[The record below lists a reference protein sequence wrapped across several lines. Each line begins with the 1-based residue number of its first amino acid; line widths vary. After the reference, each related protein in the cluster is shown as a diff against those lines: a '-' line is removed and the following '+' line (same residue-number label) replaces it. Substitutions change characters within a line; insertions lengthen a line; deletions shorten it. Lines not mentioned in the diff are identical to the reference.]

1 MIIDLILDRYDG
13 DAYDPK
19 EFYDRVMEY
28 EEGTDY
34 PISTALDGGEE
45 EDIRRELCAYIDDG
59 NYNPKIKDFINS
71 VKWLDG
77 DDGKDYSKVF
87 NILGESKKRFEC
99 SMQKKVE
106 SFKKNETLGM
116 GDDLVLIYNLK
127 KKGIVPVVEYPRNGG
142 KPGHSYRLFFDA
154 NKFGEPTKE
163 NVLNTIGISNKDA
176 NVTSIRTWTVDDY
189 IKSGSYGGVVELGLE
204 HDLKDN
210 GLDNIVVAEVSFD
223 IDSNKDSTIT
233 LESKKS
239 ESSDEQIEHGDSCHI
254 FIEDE
259 PNFQVSFRDEND
271 KEYTFYVN
279 AENVDSAIDS
289 AYHEFSLN
297 HGLSIKGEVSLEDDI
312 PAGERNNYIEVN
324 TNYAPKVNIAADP
337 YDGSGIRVTRVPDY
351 LLPAFVNGDTSGLED
366 EDLDS
371 LEELEKELEAEGIN
385 PSLTFPV
392 CGPDG
397 EYWDNDEFGDGVLC
411 SARV

>member
-34 PISTALDGGEE
+34 SISTALDGGEE

-87 NILGESKKRFEC
+87 NILGESKKHFEC
-99 SMQKKVE
+99 SMQKRVE
-106 SFKKNETLGM
+106 SFKKNEAAFLDGSMSNAEFMSKIVDNAPNSLVFNKNNNSSKNTYTVSANPDFGKSSRHALIGLNAD
-116 GDDLVLIYNLK
+116 GDKYEVYTSLYNNDAMTN
-127 KKGIVPVVEYPRNGG
+127 PRAG
-142 KPGHSYRLFFDA
+142 KSFVFKVGSDWNTFITMVKELFGFV
-154 NKFGEPTKE
+154 G
-163 NVLNTIGISNKDA
+163 
-176 NVTSIRTWTVDDY
+176 DY
-189 IKSGSYGGVVELGLE
+189 IKRGSQ
-204 HDLKDN
+204 K
-210 GLDNIVVAEVSFD
+210 
-223 IDSNKDSTIT
+223 
-233 LESKKS
+233 ESKKS

-297 HGLSIKGEVSLEDDI
+297 HGLSIKGEVYLEDDI

-366 EDLDS
+366 EDLNS
-371 LEELEKELEAEGIN
+371 LEELEKELESEGIN

>member
-34 PISTALDGGEE
+34 SISTALDGGEE

-99 SMQKKVE
+99 SMQKRVE
-106 SFKKNETLGM
+106 SFKKNEAAFLDGSMSNAEFMSKIVDNAPNSLVFNKNNDSSKNTYTISANPDFGKSSRHALIGLNA
-116 GDDLVLIYNLK
+116 DDDKYEVYTSLYNNDAMTN
-127 KKGIVPVVEYPRNGG
+127 PRAG
-142 KPGHSYRLFFDA
+142 KSFVFKVGSDWNTFITMVKELFGFV
-154 NKFGEPTKE
+154 G
-163 NVLNTIGISNKDA
+163 
-176 NVTSIRTWTVDDY
+176 DY
-189 IKSGSYGGVVELGLE
+189 IKRGSQ
-204 HDLKDN
+204 K
-210 GLDNIVVAEVSFD
+210 
-223 IDSNKDSTIT
+223 
-233 LESKKS
+233 ESKKS
-239 ESSDEQIEHGDSCHI
+239 ESSDEQIEHGDSCYI

-279 AENVDSAIDS
+279 AENVDDAIDS
-289 AYHEFSLN
+289 AYREFSRN
-297 HGLSIKGEVSLEDDI
+297 HNLTIKGEVQLEDDI
-312 PAGERNNYIEVN
+312 PAGERDNYIEIG

-337 YDGSGIRVTRVPDY
+337 YDGSGIRTVKVPEY
-351 LLPAFVNGDTSGLED
+351 LLPAIVNGDTDSLED
-366 EDLDS
+366 EDLAS
-371 LEELEKELEAEGIN
+371 LEDLEKEFEADGLDI
-385 PSLTFPV
+385 SSIFPV

-397 EYWDNDEFGDGVLC
+397 EYWDEDVYSMEVLC
-411 SARV
+411 STTVR

>member
-19 EFYDRVMEY
+19 EFYDMVMEY

-77 DDGKDYSKVF
+77 DDGKDYSKVL

-99 SMQKKVE
+99 SMQKRVE
-106 SFKKNETLGM
+106 SFKKNEAAFLDGSMSNAEFMSKIVDNAPNSLVFNKNNNSSKNTYTVSANPDFGKSSRHALIGLNAD
-116 GDDLVLIYNLK
+116 GDKYEVYTSLYNNDAMTN
-127 KKGIVPVVEYPRNGG
+127 PRAG
-142 KPGHSYRLFFDA
+142 KSFVFKVGSDWNTFITMVKELFGFV
-154 NKFGEPTKE
+154 G
-163 NVLNTIGISNKDA
+163 
-176 NVTSIRTWTVDDY
+176 DY
-189 IKSGSYGGVVELGLE
+189 IKRGSQ
-204 HDLKDN
+204 K
-210 GLDNIVVAEVSFD
+210 
-223 IDSNKDSTIT
+223 
-233 LESKKS
+233 ESKKS

-297 HGLSIKGEVSLEDDI
+297 HGLSIKGEVYLEDDI

-366 EDLDS
+366 EDLNS

>member
-19 EFYDRVMEY
+19 EFYDMVMEY

-77 DDGKDYSKVF
+77 DDGKDYSKVL

-99 SMQKKVE
+99 SMQKRVE
-106 SFKKNETLGM
+106 SFKKNEAAFLDGSMSNAEFMSKIVDNAPNSLVFNKNNDSSKNTYTISANPDFGKSSRHTLIGLNAD
-116 GDDLVLIYNLK
+116 GDKYEVYTSLYNNDAMTN
-127 KKGIVPVVEYPRNGG
+127 PRAG
-142 KPGHSYRLFFDA
+142 KSFVFKVGSDWNTFITMVKELFGFV
-154 NKFGEPTKE
+154 G
-163 NVLNTIGISNKDA
+163 
-176 NVTSIRTWTVDDY
+176 DY
-189 IKSGSYGGVVELGLE
+189 IKRGSQ
-204 HDLKDN
+204 K
-210 GLDNIVVAEVSFD
+210 
-223 IDSNKDSTIT
+223 
-233 LESKKS
+233 ESKKS

-297 HGLSIKGEVSLEDDI
+297 HGLSIKGEVYLEDDI

-366 EDLDS
+366 EDLNS

>member
-34 PISTALDGGEE
+34 SISTALDGGEE

-99 SMQKKVE
+99 SMQKRVE
-106 SFKKNETLGM
+106 SFKKNEAAFLDGSMSNAEFMSKIVDNAPNSLVFNKNNNSSKNTYTVSANPDFGKSSRHALIGLNAD
-116 GDDLVLIYNLK
+116 GDKYEVYTSLYNNDAMTN
-127 KKGIVPVVEYPRNGG
+127 PRAG
-142 KPGHSYRLFFDA
+142 KSFVFKVGSDWNTFITMVKELFGFV
-154 NKFGEPTKE
+154 G
-163 NVLNTIGISNKDA
+163 
-176 NVTSIRTWTVDDY
+176 DY
-189 IKSGSYGGVVELGLE
+189 IKRGSQ
-204 HDLKDN
+204 K
-210 GLDNIVVAEVSFD
+210 
-223 IDSNKDSTIT
+223 
-233 LESKKS
+233 ESKKS

-366 EDLDS
+366 EDLNS
-371 LEELEKELEAEGIN
+371 LEELEKELESEGIN

>member
-99 SMQKKVE
+99 SMQKRVE
-106 SFKKNETLGM
+106 SFKKNEAAFLDGSMSNAEFMSKIVDNAPNSLVFNKNNDSSKNTYAVSANPDFGKSSRHALIGLNA
-116 GDDLVLIYNLK
+116 DDGKYEVYTYLYNNDAMTN
-127 KKGIVPVVEYPRNGG
+127 PRAG
-142 KPGHSYRLFFDA
+142 KSFVFKVGSDWNTFITMVKELFGFV
-154 NKFGEPTKE
+154 G
-163 NVLNTIGISNKDA
+163 
-176 NVTSIRTWTVDDY
+176 DY
-189 IKSGSYGGVVELGLE
+189 IKRGSQ
-204 HDLKDN
+204 K
-210 GLDNIVVAEVSFD
+210 
-223 IDSNKDSTIT
+223 
-233 LESKKS
+233 ESKKS

-297 HGLSIKGEVSLEDDI
+297 HGLSIKGEVYLEDDI

-366 EDLDS
+366 EDLNS

>member
-99 SMQKKVE
+99 SMQKRVE
-106 SFKKNETLGM
+106 SFKKNEAAFLDGSMSNAEFMSKIVDNAPNSLVFNKNNDSSKNTYAVSANPDFGKSSRHALIGLNA
-116 GDDLVLIYNLK
+116 DDGKYEVYTYLYNNDAMTN
-127 KKGIVPVVEYPRNGG
+127 PRAG
-142 KPGHSYRLFFDA
+142 KSFVFKVGSDWNTFITMVKELFGFV
-154 NKFGEPTKE
+154 G
-163 NVLNTIGISNKDA
+163 
-176 NVTSIRTWTVDDY
+176 DY
-189 IKSGSYGGVVELGLE
+189 IKRGSQ
-204 HDLKDN
+204 K
-210 GLDNIVVAEVSFD
+210 
-223 IDSNKDSTIT
+223 
-233 LESKKS
+233 ESKKS

-297 HGLSIKGEVSLEDDI
+297 HGLSIKGEVYLEDDI

-324 TNYAPKVNIAADP
+324 TNYAPTVNIAADP

-366 EDLDS
+366 EDLNS

>member
-34 PISTALDGGEE
+34 SISTALDGGEE

-99 SMQKKVE
+99 SMQKRVE
-106 SFKKNETLGM
+106 SFKKNEAAFLDGSMSNAEFMSKIVDNAPNSLVFNKNNNSSKNTYTVSANPDFGKSSRHALIGLNAD
-116 GDDLVLIYNLK
+116 GDKYEVYTYLYNNDAMTN
-127 KKGIVPVVEYPRNGG
+127 PRAG
-142 KPGHSYRLFFDA
+142 KSFVFKVGSDWNTFITMVKELFGFV
-154 NKFGEPTKE
+154 G
-163 NVLNTIGISNKDA
+163 
-176 NVTSIRTWTVDDY
+176 DY
-189 IKSGSYGGVVELGLE
+189 IKRGSQ
-204 HDLKDN
+204 K
-210 GLDNIVVAEVSFD
+210 
-223 IDSNKDSTIT
+223 
-233 LESKKS
+233 ESKKS

-366 EDLDS
+366 EDLNS
-371 LEELEKELEAEGIN
+371 LEELEKELESEGIN

>member
-34 PISTALDGGEE
+34 SISTALDGGEE

-99 SMQKKVE
+99 SMQKRVE
-106 SFKKNETLGM
+106 SFKKNEAAFLDGSMSNAEFMSKIVDNAPNSLVFNKNNNSSKNTYTVSANPDFGKSSRHALIGLNAD
-116 GDDLVLIYNLK
+116 GDKYEVYTSLYNNDAMTN
-127 KKGIVPVVEYPRNGG
+127 PRAG
-142 KPGHSYRLFFDA
+142 KSFVFKVGSDWNTFITMVKELFGFV
-154 NKFGEPTKE
+154 G
-163 NVLNTIGISNKDA
+163 
-176 NVTSIRTWTVDDY
+176 DY
-189 IKSGSYGGVVELGLE
+189 IKRGSQ
-204 HDLKDN
+204 K
-210 GLDNIVVAEVSFD
+210 
-223 IDSNKDSTIT
+223 
-233 LESKKS
+233 ESKKS

-366 EDLDS
+366 EDLNS
-371 LEELEKELEAEGIN
+371 LEELEKELESEGVN

>member
-19 EFYDRVMEY
+19 EFYDMVMEY

-71 VKWLDG
+71 VKGLDG
-77 DDGKDYSKVF
+77 DDGKDYSKVL

-99 SMQKKVE
+99 SMQKRVE
-106 SFKKNETLGM
+106 SFKKNEAAFLDGSMSNAEFMSKIVDNAPNSLVFNKNNDSSKNTYTISANPDFGKSSRHTLIGLNAD
-116 GDDLVLIYNLK
+116 GDEYEVYTSLYNNDAMTN
-127 KKGIVPVVEYPRNGG
+127 PRAG
-142 KPGHSYRLFFDA
+142 KSFVFKVGSDWNTFITMVKELFGFV
-154 NKFGEPTKE
+154 G
-163 NVLNTIGISNKDA
+163 
-176 NVTSIRTWTVDDY
+176 DY
-189 IKSGSYGGVVELGLE
+189 IKRGSQ
-204 HDLKDN
+204 K
-210 GLDNIVVAEVSFD
+210 
-223 IDSNKDSTIT
+223 
-233 LESKKS
+233 ESKKS

-297 HGLSIKGEVSLEDDI
+297 HGLSIKGEVYLEDDI

-366 EDLDS
+366 EDLNS

>member
-34 PISTALDGGEE
+34 SISTALDGGEE

-87 NILGESKKRFEC
+87 NILGESKKHFEC
-99 SMQKKVE
+99 SMQKRVE
-106 SFKKNETLGM
+106 SFKKNEAAFLDGSMSNAEFMSKIVDNAPNSLVFNKNNNSSKNTYTISANPDFGKSSRHALIGLNAD
-116 GDDLVLIYNLK
+116 GDKYEVYTSLYNNDAMTN
-127 KKGIVPVVEYPRNGG
+127 PRAG
-142 KPGHSYRLFFDA
+142 KSFVFKVGSDWNTFITMVKELFGFV
-154 NKFGEPTKE
+154 G
-163 NVLNTIGISNKDA
+163 
-176 NVTSIRTWTVDDY
+176 DY
-189 IKSGSYGGVVELGLE
+189 IKRGSQ
-204 HDLKDN
+204 K
-210 GLDNIVVAEVSFD
+210 
-223 IDSNKDSTIT
+223 
-233 LESKKS
+233 ESKKS

-366 EDLDS
+366 EDLNS
-371 LEELEKELEAEGIN
+371 LEELEKELESEGIN

>member
-19 EFYDRVMEY
+19 EFYDMVMEY

-71 VKWLDG
+71 VKWFDG
-77 DDGKDYSKVF
+77 DDGKDYSKVL

-99 SMQKKVE
+99 SMQKRVE
-106 SFKKNETLGM
+106 SFKKNEAAFLDGSMSNAEFMSKIVDNAPNSLVFNKNNDSSKNTYTISANPDFGKSSRHALIGLNAD
-116 GDDLVLIYNLK
+116 GDKYEVYTSLYNNDAMTN
-127 KKGIVPVVEYPRNGG
+127 PRAG
-142 KPGHSYRLFFDA
+142 KSFVFKVGSDWNTFITMVKELFGFV
-154 NKFGEPTKE
+154 G
-163 NVLNTIGISNKDA
+163 
-176 NVTSIRTWTVDDY
+176 DY
-189 IKSGSYGGVVELGLE
+189 IKRGSQ
-204 HDLKDN
+204 K
-210 GLDNIVVAEVSFD
+210 
-223 IDSNKDSTIT
+223 
-233 LESKKS
+233 ESKKS

-297 HGLSIKGEVSLEDDI
+297 HGLSIKGEVYLEDDI

-366 EDLDS
+366 EDLNS
-371 LEELEKELEAEGIN
+371 LEELEKELEAGGIN